1 MIPWQFPDGVELL
14 IEWLSPLG
22 ETRTERPTGAV
33 LPFRTVR
40 RIGGGTTELVDSG
53 LYSISDFAGSAP
65 EAHHQATLTYRRM
78 MLLNQPEQQVDGVEV
93 TDGPRTMKWTDT
105 VWRSVT
111 TYQVDL
117 RAR

>member
-1 MIPWQFPDGVELL
+1 MIPWQFPDGTELL
-14 IEWLSPLG
+14 IQWLGVLG

-40 RIGGGTTELVDSG
+40 RIGGGATELVDSG

-65 EAHHQATLTYRRM
+65 EAHHQATLTYRRV